1 MDQATTHIK
10 QMKERVEMLKQRKQQ
25 ILEGHISNAD
35 KVVSTGGSGSII
47 RSSMITVSHLDSIM
61 EVCLTCG
68 LTDNFILICQVIH
81 VLMEEAARVVS
92 LNYSIMGNKI
102 FYTIHAEVFIYV
114 AMYDN
119 WLLEILRKNARQRKV
134 E

>member
-25 ILEGHISNAD
+25 IPEGRISNGD
-35 KVVSTGGSGSII
+35 EVVSAGGSGSII
-47 RSSMITVSHLDSIM
+47 RSSMIIVSHLDSIT

-68 LTDNFILICQVIH
+68 FTDNFILICQVIH
-81 VLMEEAARVVS
+81 ALMEEAARVVS
-92 LNYSIMGNKI
+92 LNYSVMGNKI

>member
-47 RSSMITVSHLDSIM
+47 RSS
-61 EVCLTCG
+61 
-68 LTDNFILICQVIH
+68 
-81 VLMEEAARVVS
+81 

-102 FYTIHAEVFIYV
+102 FYTSHAEVFIYV

-119 WLLEILRKNARQRKV
+119 WLLVILRKNVRERKV

>member
-25 ILEGHISNAD
+25 ILEGRIID
-35 KVVSTGGSGSII
+35 GSII
-47 RSSMITVSHLDSIM
+47 RSSMITVSHLDSIL

-68 LTDNFILICQVIH
+68 LTDNFILNCQVIH

-102 FYTIHAEVFIYV
+102 FYTIHAEVFMYV

-119 WLLEILRKNARQRKV
+119 WLLVILRKNVRERKV